1 MIYFVNI
8 HQTCL
13 FVWTSQ
19 LAFFVCLFCFVVVFS
34 LCMVPSKILRAL
46 KVSED
51 RVTNERGLFLINK
64 SVGLLLLIAFILCCS
79 PIVLFSHV
87 VLNV

>member
-13 FVWTSQ
+13 FVWKSQ
-19 LAFFVCLFCFVVVFS
+19 LAFFVCLFVLFCFLVVFS
-34 LCMVPSKILRAL
+34 LCMVPSKIPRAQKL
-46 KVSED
+46 SED

-64 SVGLLLLIAFILCCS
+64 SVGLLLLIAFI
-79 PIVLFSHV
+79 
-87 VLNV
+87 